1 MIDWPTKLP
10 LAALRR
16 HRLPANTTV
25 NTSEAIMPKFSL
37 LDPPRPEGL
46 RDTLYWQLPPGSAPA
61 LALAHLADDAPLL
74 VITPDTASAQRLE
87 NDLRFFADSP
97 VLPFPDWETLPYDS
111 FSPHQDIVSERLR
124 TLRRL
129 QDGVHGIVLVPINTL
144 MQRLPPV
151 EYIAGRVMTLEVGM
165 QLDREGFRQS
175 LSRAGYRAVETVY
188 EPGEYALRGALID
201 LYPMGS
207 ENPLRIDLFD
217 DEIDT
222 LRRFDPDTQRS
233 QDKVERVELLPAHE
247 YSLSRSAIACFR
259 EGFETLFDVDPRQ
272 CPLYVDALKG
282 IPSPGLEQYLP
293 LFFEQTAT
301 LFDHLAEGTRVALLP
316 GTFAAAEHHWT
327 AIESR
332 YENLGVDPTR
342 PLLPPRRAFIPVPDV
357 FAAIKRHPRVELSRD
372 PEQRHAHEAAAH
384 PLPEVAINARTKH
397 PLAALEHFLD
407 HHPATRVLF
416 VAESRGRREALEE
429 LLAPLQLELPHAE
442 GFGAFRQGGSR
453 LALTE
458 GEVSAGLWLA
468 QPDLAVISETELFGD
483 VVRQSRRR
491 EKATDAG
498 ELAVRH
504 LAELRPGAPV
514 VHQTH
519 GVGRYRGLERLEAGG
534 QAAEFVAL
542 EYAEGAKL
550 YVPVDN
556 LQLIS
561 RYAGT
566 DDELAPLH
574 RLGSEQWDK
583 ARRKAAEKIRD
594 TAAELLDVYARREAR
609 QGFAC
614 APPDEEY
621 ARFAASFPF
630 EETPDQRAA
639 IAAVIDDMT
648 APRPMDRVV
657 CGDVGF
663 GKTEVAMRAA
673 FLAVHSS
680 RQVVVLVPT
689 TLLARQHYEN
699 FRDRFADTA
708 VQIELVTRFTA
719 GKGQAA
725 SLKRIENGQADIV
738 IGTHKLLSKSM
749 KLPNMGLLI
758 IDEEHRFGVAQKERL
773 KELRAEVDIL
783 TMTATP
789 IPRTLNMAMSGIRD
803 LSIIATPPA
812 RRLSVKTFVQQR
824 DESIIKE
831 AILREVLRG
840 GQVYYLHNEVRT
852 IETAAETI
860 RSLVPEAR
868 VAVAHGQLPER
879 SLERVM
885 SDFYHKRYNVLV
897 CSTIIETGID
907 VPSANTIII
916 ERADRFGLAQ
926 LHQLRGRVGRS
937 HHQAYAY
944 LLAPPP
950 RAMTKDAVK
959 RLEAIGAAE
968 DLGAGFTLA
977 SHDMEIRG
985 AGELLGEE
993 QSGQM
998 EAIGYTL
1005 YMEMLDRAVA
1015 AIRAGKTPNIDTP
1028 LSEGVEVGL
1037 NLPALIP
1044 DDYLPDV
1051 QQRLVMYKRIA
1062 SAGDEAELRELQVEM
1077 IDRFG
1082 LLPGPVKTLM
1092 RQTRLRQRAERLGIV
1107 RLEAGAERGRVI
1119 FGSQT
1124 RIDPLVLVKL
1134 IQAQPQRYRLDGA
1147 DTLRFEGDME
1157 TEEARFQAIEA
1168 LLDTLNRKAE
1178 AA

>member
-1 MIDWPTKLP
+1 
-10 LAALRR
+10 
-16 HRLPANTTV
+16 
-25 NTSEAIMPKFSL
+25 MPNFSP
-37 LDPPRPEGL
+37 LDPPRPQGL
-46 RDTLYWQLPPGSAPA
+46 RDILYWQTPAGSATA
-61 LALAHLADDAPLL
+61 LALAHLAEDAPLL
-74 VITPDTASAQRLE
+74 VITPDTATAQRLE
-87 NDLRFFADSP
+87 SDLGFYGRLP
-97 VLPFPDWETLPYDS
+97 VMPFPDWETLPYDS
-111 FSPHQDIVSERLR
+111 FSPHQDIVSARLR

-129 QDGVHGIVLVPINTL
+129 QDGEHGIVLAAINTL

-151 EYIAGRVMTLEVGM
+151 DYIAGRVMTLETG
-165 QLDREGFRQS
+165 QILDREGFRS
-175 LSRAGYRAVETVY
+175 ALSRAGYRSVETVF

-201 LYPMGS
+201 LFPMGAES
-207 ENPLRIDLFD
+207 PLRIDLFD
-217 DEIDT
+217 DEVDT
-222 LRRFDPDTQRS
+222 LRHFDPETQRS
-233 QDKVERVELLPAHE
+233 QDRVERVELLPAHE

-301 LFDHLAEGTRVALLP
+301 LFEHLAEGTRVAMLP
-316 GTFAAAEHHWT
+316 GVFEAAEHHWE
-327 AIESR
+327 AIEGR
-332 YENLGVDPTR
+332 FENLGVDPSR
-342 PLLPPRRAFIPVPDV
+342 PLLPPHRAFVPVAEV
-357 FAAIKRHPRVELSRD
+357 FGDIKRHPRVALTGDAEH
-372 PEQRHAHEAAAH
+372 RHAKMPACQ
-384 PLPEVAINARTKH
+384 PPPTVSVNARAKR
-397 PLAALEHFLD
+397 PLADLTAFLD
-407 HHPATRVLF
+407 DHPDTRVLF

-429 LLAPLQLELPHAE
+429 TLAPLRLALGHVEDFP
-442 GFGAFRQGGSR
+442 AFLASESR
-453 LALTE
+453 LAITE
-458 GEVSAGLWLA
+458 GEIDAGLWLTD
-468 QPDLAVISETELFGD
+468 PDLAVISETELFGE

-491 EKATDAG
+491 EKATDDG
-498 ELAVRH
+498 ELAIRH
-504 LAELRPGAPV
+504 LSELRPGVPV
-514 VHQTH
+514 VHQAH
-519 GVGRYRGLERLEAGG
+519 GVGRYLGLETLEAGG
-534 QAAEFVAL
+534 QAAEFVTL
-542 EYAEGAKL
+542 EYAEGARL
-550 YVPVDN
+550 YVPVDS
-556 LQLIS
+556 LHLIS

-574 RLGSEQWDK
+574 RLGSDQWEK
-583 ARRKAAEKIRD
+583 ARRRAAEKIRD
-594 TAAELLDVYARREAR
+594 TAAELLDIYARREAR
-609 QGFAC
+609 EGFAC
-614 APPDEEY
+614 APPDAEY

-639 IAAVIDDMT
+639 IQAVIGDMT

-673 FLAVHSS
+673 FLAVHAS

-708 VQIELVTRFTA
+708 VNIELISRFTA

-725 SLKRIENGQADIV
+725 SLKRIEEGQADIV
-738 IGTHKLLSKSM
+738 IGTHKLLAKSM
-749 KLPNMGLLI
+749 KLPRMGLLI

-773 KELRAEVDIL
+773 KSLRAEVDIL

-824 DESIIKE
+824 DEAVIKE
-831 AILREVLRG
+831 AILREILRG
-840 GQVYYLHNEVRT
+840 GQVYFLHNEVKT
-852 IETAAETI
+852 IETAAEKV
-860 RSLVPEAR
+860 RELVPEAR
-868 VAVAHGQLPER
+868 VGVAHGQLPER

-885 SDFYHKRYNVLV
+885 SNFYHKRFNVLV

-907 VPSANTIII
+907 VPSANTIVI
-916 ERADRFGLAQ
+916 ERADKFGLAQ

-950 RAMTKDAVK
+950 RAMSKDAVK
-959 RLEAIGAAE
+959 RLEAIAGAE

-998 EAIGYTL
+998 EAIGYGL
-1005 YMEMLDRAVA
+1005 YMQMLDRAVK
-1015 AIRAGKTPNIDTP
+1015 AIREGRTPNIEAP
-1028 LSEGVEVGL
+1028 LDQGVEVSL

-1044 DDYLPDV
+1044 DDYLHDV

-1062 SAGDEAELRELQVEM
+1062 SAADEGEIKELKVEM

-1082 LLPGPVKTLM
+1082 LLPAPVKTLL
-1092 RQTRLRQRAERLGIV
+1092 RQTRLRLRAERLGIN
-1107 RLEAGAERGRVI
+1107 RLEAGPEKGRVI
-1119 FGSQT
+1119 FGPQT
-1124 RIDPLVLVKL
+1124 AIDPLVLVDL
-1134 IQAQPQRYRLDGA
+1134 IQQAPERYRLDGA
-1147 DTLRFEGDME
+1147 DTLRFEAAME
-1157 TEEARFQAIEA
+1157 KEEARFQAVER
-1168 LLDTLNRKAE
+1168 LLDTLNRKTE

>member
-1 MIDWPTKLP
+1 MLT
-10 LAALRR
+10 
-16 HRLPANTTV
+16 
-25 NTSEAIMPKFSL
+25 FSP
-37 LDPPRPEGL
+37 LDPPRPPGV
-46 RDTLYWQLPPGSAPA
+46 RDTLYWQTPPGSASA
-61 LALAHLADDAPLL
+61 LALAHLAEDAPLL
-74 VITPDTASAQRLE
+74 VITADTAQAQRLE
-87 NDLRFFADSP
+87 SDLRFFSGLP
-97 VLPFPDWETLPYDS
+97 VMPFPDWETLPYDS
-111 FSPHQDIVSERLR
+111 FSPHQDIVSARLR

-129 QDGVHGIVLVPINTL
+129 QDGEHGIVLVAINTL

-151 EYIAGRVMTLEVGM
+151 EYIAGRVFQLEVGM
-165 QLDREGFRQS
+165 HLDREGFRDA

-201 LYPMGS
+201 LFPMGT
-207 ENPLRIDLFD
+207 EAPLRIDLFG

-222 LRRFDPDTQRS
+222 LRHFDPDTQRS
-233 QDKVERVELLPAHE
+233 REKVEGVELLPAHE

-272 CPLYVDALKG
+272 SPLYLDALKG

-293 LFFEQTAT
+293 LFFEKTAT
-301 LFDHLAEGTRVALLP
+301 LFEHLAEGTRVAQLP
-316 GTFAAAEHHWT
+316 GVLEAAEHHWG

-342 PLLPPRRAFIPVPDV
+342 PLLPPHRAFVPVAEV
-357 FAAIKRHPRVELSRD
+357 FAAIKRHPRVALTDDAEH
-372 PEQRHAHEAAAH
+372 RHAHPPAAKG
-384 PLPEVAINARTKH
+384 PPRVAVNARAKQ
-397 PLAALEHFLD
+397 PLAELRTFLAENPD
-407 HHPATRVLF
+407 TRVLF
-416 VAESRGRREALEE
+416 VAESRGRREAMEE
-429 LLAPLQLELPHAE
+429 TLAPL
-442 GFGAFRQGGSR
+442 R
-453 LALTE
+453 LALPHVEDFTAFLAKKTSLAITE
-458 GEVSAGLWLA
+458 GEIDAGLWLTS
-468 QPDLAVISETELFGD
+468 PDLAVVSETELFGE

-491 EKATDAG
+491 EKATDDN
-498 ELAVRH
+498 ELAIRH

-514 VHQTH
+514 VHQAH
-519 GVGRYRGLERLEAGG
+519 GVGRYRGLETLEAGG

-542 EYAEGAKL
+542 EYAEGARL
-550 YVPVDN
+550 YVPVDS
-556 LQLIS
+556 LHLIS

-574 RLGSEQWDK
+574 RLGSEQWDR

-594 TAAELLDVYARREAR
+594 TAAELLDIYARREAR
-609 QGFAC
+609 EGFAC
-614 APPDEEY
+614 APPDSEY
-621 ARFAASFPF
+621 ARFAADFPF

-639 IAAVIDDMT
+639 IAAVIDDLT
-648 APRPMDRVV
+648 TPRPMDRVV

-673 FLAVHSS
+673 FLAVQSG

-708 VQIELVTRFTA
+708 VNIEIISRFTS

-725 SLKRIENGQADIV
+725 SLERIEGGRADIV

-749 KLPNMGLLI
+749 KLPHMGLLI
-758 IDEEHRFGVAQKERL
+758 IDEEHRFGVGQKEKL
-773 KELRAEVDIL
+773 KGLRAEVDIL

-824 DESIIKE
+824 DEAVVKE
-831 AILREVLRG
+831 AILREILRG
-840 GQVYYLHNEVRT
+840 GQVYFLHNEVKT
-852 IETAAETI
+852 IEVAAAKVRE
-860 RSLVPEAR
+860 LVPEAR
-868 VAVAHGQLPER
+868 VGVAHGQLPER

-885 SDFYHKRYNVLV
+885 SDFYHKRFNVLV

-950 RAMTKDAVK
+950 RAMTADAAK
-959 RLEAIGAAE
+959 RLEAIAGAE

-998 EAIGYTL
+998 ETIGYGL
-1005 YMEMLDRAVA
+1005 YMQMLDRAVK
-1015 AIRAGKTPNIDTP
+1015 AIREGRTPNIEAP
-1028 LSEGVEVGL
+1028 LEQGVEVSL

-1044 DDYLPDV
+1044 DDYLHDV

-1062 SAGDEAELRELQVEM
+1062 SAEDEAALRELQVEM

-1082 LLPGPVKTLM
+1082 LLPRPVKTLL
-1092 RQTRLRQRAERLGIV
+1092 RQTKLRQRAERLGIA
-1107 RLEAGAERGRVI
+1107 RLEAGPEKGRLI
-1119 FGSQT
+1119 FAGQT
-1124 RIDPLVLVKL
+1124 RIDPLTLVKL
-1134 IQAQPQRYRLDGA
+1134 IQEAPERYRFDGA
-1147 DTLRFEGDME
+1147 ETLRFEAEME
-1157 TEEARFQAIEA
+1157 DEEARFQAVEQ
-1168 LLDTLNRKAE
+1168 LLDALNQRVE

>member
-1 MIDWPTKLP
+1 MPNFSP
-10 LAALRR
+10 LAPPQ
-16 HRLPANTTV
+16 PAG
-25 NTSEAIMPKFSL
+25 SRE
-37 LDPPRPEGL
+37 
-46 RDTLYWQLPPGSAPA
+46 TLYWQAPQGCATA
-61 LALAHLADDAPLL
+61 LALARLADSAPLL
-74 VITPDTASAQRLE
+74 VITRDTAALQRLE
-87 NDLRFFADSP
+87 SALRFFAKVP

-129 QDGVHGIVLVPINTL
+129 QEAQNGIVLVPINTL
-144 MQRLPPV
+144 MQRLPPSD
-151 EYIAGRVMTLEVGM
+151 YIAGRVLTLNVGM
-165 QLDREGFRQS
+165 TIDREGFREK

-207 ENPLRIDLFD
+207 TAPLRIDLFD

-222 LRRFDPDTQRS
+222 LRYFDPDTQRS
-233 QDKVERVELLPAHE
+233 GDKVEGVELLPAHE

-272 CPLYVDALKG
+272 CPLYNDALKG
-282 IPSPGLEQYLP
+282 IPAPGLEQYLP
-293 LFFEQTAT
+293 LFFEETAT
-301 LFDHLAEGTRVALLP
+301 LFDHLAEGTQVALMP
-316 GTFAAAEHHWT
+316 GVFEAAEHHW
-327 AIESR
+327 ASIQSR

-342 PLLPPRRAFIPVPDV
+342 PLLPPARAFIPVPDI
-357 FAAIKRHPRVELSRD
+357 FAAIKAKPRVALVED
-372 PEQRHAHEAAAH
+372 DEHAHAH
-384 PLPEVAINARTKH
+384 RPLTQAPPRVAINARAQK
-397 PLAALEHFLD
+397 PLATLDEFLSSHRD
-407 HHPATRVLF
+407 TRVLF

-429 LLAPLQLELPHAE
+429 TLGVLKLELPHVD
-442 GFGAFRQGGSR
+442 GWQAFLDSDAT
-453 LALTE
+453 LAITE
-458 GEVSAGLWLA
+458 SELDEGLWLA
-468 QPDLAVISETELFGD
+468 DPALVVVTETELFGE
-483 VVRQSRRR
+483 VVRQTRRR
-491 EKATDAG
+491 EKATDDN

-504 LAELRPGAPV
+504 LSELRVGAPV

-519 GVGRYRGLERLEAGG
+519 GVGRYQGLEAIEAGG

-542 EYAEGAKL
+542 EYAGGAKL

-556 LQLIS
+556 LHLIS
-561 RYAGT
+561 RYAGAS
-566 DDELAPLH
+566 DELAPLH
-574 RLGSEQWDK
+574 KLGSDTWDK
-583 ARRKAAEKIRD
+583 AKKKAAEKIRD

-609 QGFAC
+609 EGFAC
-614 APPDEEY
+614 TEPGEEY
-621 ARFAASFPF
+621 QRFAASFPF

-639 IAAVIDDMT
+639 IHAVIGDMM

-673 FLAVHSS
+673 FLAVYSE

-689 TLLARQHYEN
+689 TLLAQQHFDN

-708 VQIELVTRFTA
+708 VQVELISRFTG
-719 GKGQAA
+719 GKGQAE
-725 SLKRIENGQADIV
+725 SLKRIEDGRADIV

-773 KELRAEVDIL
+773 KSLRAEVDIL
-783 TMTATP
+783 TLTATP
-789 IPRTLNMAMSGIRD
+789 IPRTLNMAMSGMRD

-824 DESIIKE
+824 NEPVIKE
-831 AILREVLRG
+831 AILREILRG
-840 GQVYYLHNEVRT
+840 GQVYFLHNEVKT
-852 IETAAETI
+852 IEQAAQKV
-860 RSLVPEAR
+860 RDMVPDAR

-879 SLERVM
+879 SLERIM
-885 SDFYHKRYNVLV
+885 SDFYHKRFNVLV

-907 VPSANTIII
+907 VPTANTILI
-916 ERADRFGLAQ
+916 ERADKFGLAQ

-944 LLAPPP
+944 LLTPPP
-950 RAMTKDAVK
+950 KAITKDALK
-959 RLEAIGAAE
+959 RLEAISQAE

-985 AGELLGEE
+985 AGELLGDE

-998 EAIGYTL
+998 ETIGYSL
-1005 YMEMLDRAVA
+1005 YMQMLDRAVK
-1015 AIRAGKTPNIDTP
+1015 AIRAGKTPNIEAP
-1028 LSEGVEVGL
+1028 LDEGVEVSL

-1044 DDYLPDV
+1044 DDYLHDV
-1051 QQRLVMYKRIA
+1051 QQRLIMYKRISNA
-1062 SAGDEAELRELQVEM
+1062 ENEAELRELQVEM

-1082 LLPGPVKTLM
+1082 LLPPPVKTLF
-1092 RQTRLRQRAERLGIV
+1092 RQTQLRQRAERLGIV
-1107 RLEAGAERGRVI
+1107 RLEAGPERGRVI
-1119 FGSQT
+1119 FGGAPVVEPMT
-1124 RIDPLVLVKL
+1124 LVDL
-1134 IQAQPQRYRLDGA
+1134 IQRDPAHYRLDGA
-1147 DTLRFEGDME
+1147 DTLRFELEME
-1157 TEEARFQAIEA
+1157 TPEARLQAIDG
-1168 LLDTLNRKAE
+1168 LLDTLNRKAQ

>member
-1 MIDWPTKLP
+1 MPSP
-10 LAALRR
+10 PHAA
-16 HRLPANTTV
+16 HDHGWVTV
-25 NTSEAIMPKFSL
+25 SMPNFSP
-37 LDPPRPEGL
+37 LDPPRPQGL
-46 RDTLYWQLPPGSAPA
+46 RDILYWQTPPGSATA
-61 LALAHLADDAPLL
+61 LALAHLAEDAPLL

-87 NDLRFFADSP
+87 SDLGFYGQLP

-111 FSPHQDIVSERLR
+111 FSPHQDIVSARLR

-129 QDGVHGIVLVPINTL
+129 QDGEHGIVLAAMNTL

-151 EYIAGRVMTLEVGM
+151 EYIAGRVMTLETG
-165 QLDREGFRQS
+165 QTLDREGFRDA

-201 LYPMGS
+201 LFPMGA
-207 ENPLRIDLFD
+207 EAPLRIDLFD

-222 LRRFDPDTQRS
+222 LRHFDPDTQRS
-233 QDKVERVELLPAHE
+233 RDRVERVELLPAHE

-301 LFDHLAEGTRVALLP
+301 LFEHLAEGTRVAMLP
-316 GTFAAAEHHWT
+316 GVFEAAEHHWA

-332 YENLGVDPTR
+332 FENLGVDSRR
-342 PLLPPRRAFIPVPDV
+342 PLLPPHRAFVPVAEA
-357 FAAIKRHPRVELSRD
+357 FGAIKRHPRVALTGDAEH
-372 PEQRHAHEAAAH
+372 RHA
-384 PLPEVAINARTKH
+384 VAPATRTPPTVTVNARAKQ
-397 PLAALEHFLD
+397 PLAALETFLAD
-407 HHPATRVLF
+407 HPATRVLF

-429 LLAPLQLELPHAE
+429 TLEPL
-442 GFGAFRQGGSR
+442 R
-453 LALTE
+453 LALRHVDDFPAFLAGDARLAITE
-458 GEVSAGLWLA
+458 GEIDAGLWLTD
-468 QPDLAVISETELFGD
+468 PDLAVISETELFGE

-491 EKATDAG
+491 ERATDDS
-498 ELAVRH
+498 ELAIRH

-514 VHQTH
+514 VHQAH
-519 GVGRYRGLERLEAGG
+519 GVGRYKGLETIEAGG
-534 QAAEFVAL
+534 QAAEFVTL
-542 EYAEGAKL
+542 EYADGARL
-550 YVPVDN
+550 YVPVDS

-561 RYAGT
+561 RYAGA

-574 RLGSEQWDK
+574 RLGSDQWEK
-583 ARRKAAEKIRD
+583 ARRRAAEKIRD
-594 TAAELLDVYARREAR
+594 TAAELLDIYARREAR
-609 QGFAC
+609 EGFAC
-614 APPDEEY
+614 TPPDAEY

-639 IAAVIDDMT
+639 IQAVIGDMI

-673 FLAVHSS
+673 FLAVHSG

-708 VQIELVTRFTA
+708 VNIELISRFTA

-725 SLKRIENGQADIV
+725 SLKRIEAGQADIV
-738 IGTHKLLSKSM
+738 IGTHKLLSKST
-749 KLPNMGLLI
+749 KLPHMGLLI

-773 KELRAEVDIL
+773 KSLRAEVDIL

-824 DESIIKE
+824 DEAVIKE
-831 AILREVLRG
+831 ALLREILRG
-840 GQVYYLHNEVRT
+840 GQVYFLHNEVKT
-852 IETAAETI
+852 IETAAEKV
-860 RSLVPEAR
+860 RELVPDAR
-868 VAVAHGQLPER
+868 VGVAHGQLPER

-885 SDFYHKRYNVLV
+885 SDFYHKRFNVLV

-907 VPSANTIII
+907 VPSANTIVI
-916 ERADRFGLAQ
+916 ERADKFGLAQ

-950 RAMTKDAVK
+950 RLMSKDAVK
-959 RLEAIGAAE
+959 RLEAIAGAE

-998 EAIGYTL
+998 EAIGYGL
-1005 YMEMLDRAVA
+1005 YMQMLDRAVT
-1015 AIRAGKTPNIDTP
+1015 AIREGRTPNIEAP
-1028 LSEGVEVGL
+1028 LEQGVEVSL

-1062 SAGDEAELRELQVEM
+1062 SAADEAELKELQVEM

-1082 LLPGPVKTLM
+1082 LLPAPVKTLLH
-1092 RQTRLRQRAERLGIV
+1092 QTRLRQRAERLGIT
-1107 RLEAGAERGRVI
+1107 RLEAGPEKGRVI
-1119 FGSQT
+1119 FASQT
-1124 RIDPLVLVKL
+1124 VVDPLVLVEL
-1134 IQAQPQRYRLDGA
+1134 IQRAPDRYRLDGA
-1147 DTLRFEGDME
+1147 DTLRFEAPME
-1157 TEEARFQAIEA
+1157 KEEARFQAVEQ

>member
-1 MIDWPTKLP
+1 MS
-10 LAALRR
+10 
-16 HRLPANTTV
+16 N
-25 NTSEAIMPKFSL
+25 FSP
-37 LDPPRPEGL
+37 LDPPRPQGL
-46 RDTLYWQLPPGSAPA
+46 RDTLYWHTPHGSACA
-61 LALAHLADDAPLL
+61 LGLARLAEDAPLL
-74 VITPDTASAQRLE
+74 VITADTAQALRLE
-87 NDLRFFADSP
+87 TELRFFSQVP

-111 FSPHQDIVSERLR
+111 FSPHQDIVSARLR

-151 EYIAGRVMTLEVGM
+151 DYIAGRVMNLEIGQTLE
-165 QLDREGFRQS
+165 REGFRDA
-175 LSRAGYRAVETVY
+175 LSRSGYRAVETVF

-201 LYPMGS
+201 LFPMGS
-207 ENPLRIDLFD
+207 DAPLRIDLFD

-222 LRRFDPDTQRS
+222 LRHFDPDTQRS
-233 QDKVERVELLPAHE
+233 QDKDKVEAIELLPAHE

-293 LFFEQTAT
+293 LFFEETAT
-301 LFDHLAEGTRVALLP
+301 LFEHLAKGTRVALLP
-316 GTFAAAEHHWT
+316 DVFQAAEHHWT
-327 AIESR
+327 AIEAR
-332 YENLGVDPTR
+332 FDNLGVDPTR
-342 PLLPPRRAFIPVPDV
+342 PLLPPHSAFVPVAEV
-357 FAAIKRHPRVELSRD
+357 FAAIKRHPRVELTD
-372 PEQRHAHEAAAH
+372 DADHKHAAT
-384 PLPEVAINARTKH
+384 PLTQPPPQVGINARAKE
-397 PLAALEHFLD
+397 PLAPLASFIEQQ
-407 HHPATRVLF
+407 PGIRILF

-429 LLAPLQLELPHAE
+429 ALAPLHLGLRHSD
-442 GFGAFRQGGSR
+442 GFSAF
-453 LALTE
+453 LASDAATAITE
-458 GEVSAGLWLA
+458 GELDAGLWLNE
-468 QPDLAVISETELFGD
+468 PGLAVISEAELYGG

-504 LAELRPGAPV
+504 LSELRPGAPV
-514 VHQTH
+514 VHQAH
-519 GVGRYRGLERLEAGG
+519 GVGRYRGLETLEAGG
-534 QAAEFVAL
+534 QAAEFVTL
-542 EYAEGAKL
+542 EYAEGARL
-550 YVPVDN
+550 YVPVDS
-556 LQLIS
+556 LHLIS
-561 RYAGT
+561 RYAGA
-566 DDELAPLH
+566 DDELAPLN
-574 RLGSEQWDK
+574 RLGSEQWEK
-583 ARRKAAEKIRD
+583 ARRRAAEKIRD
-594 TAAELLDVYARREAR
+594 TAAELLDIYARREAR

-614 APPDEEY
+614 AEPDAEY
-621 ARFAASFPF
+621 ARFAANFPF
-630 EETPDQRAA
+630 EETPDQHAA
-639 IAAVIDDMT
+639 ITAVIEDMT
-648 APRPMDRVV
+648 AQRPMDRVV

-673 FLAVHSS
+673 FLAVHSG

-689 TLLARQHYEN
+689 TLLARQHFEN

-708 VQIELVTRFTA
+708 VNIELISRFTE

-725 SLKRIENGQADIV
+725 ALKRIENGQADIV

-773 KELRAEVDIL
+773 KSLRAEVDIL

-824 DESIIKE
+824 DEAIIKE
-831 AILREVLRG
+831 ALLREILRG
-840 GQVYYLHNEVRT
+840 GQVYLLHNEVKT
-852 IETAAETI
+852 IESAAEKI
-860 RSLVPEAR
+860 RELVPEAR
-868 VAVAHGQLPER
+868 VGVAHGQLPER

-885 SDFYHKRYNVLV
+885 SDFYHKRFNVLV

-916 ERADRFGLAQ
+916 ERADKFGLAQ

-950 RAMTKDAVK
+950 RVMTRDAVK
-959 RLEAIGAAE
+959 RLEAIAGADA
-968 DLGAGFTLA
+968 LGAGFTLA

-998 EAIGYTL
+998 EAIGYGL

-1015 AIRAGKTPNIDTP
+1015 AIRAGKTPNIEAP
-1028 LSEGVEVGL
+1028 LDQGVEISL

-1044 DDYLPDV
+1044 DDYLHDV

-1062 SAGDEAELRELQVEM
+1062 SAANDAELKELQVEM

-1082 LLPGPVKTLM
+1082 LLPAPVKTLI
-1092 RQTRLRQRAERLGIV
+1092 RQTRLRQRAEALGIT
-1107 RLEAGAERGRVI
+1107 RLEAGPERGRVI

-1124 RIDPLVLVKL
+1124 NVDPLTLVEL
-1134 IQAQPQRYRLDGA
+1134 IQKDPRHYRLDGA
-1147 DTLRFEGDME
+1147 DTLRFDAAMDNA
-1157 TEEARFQAIEA
+1157 EARFHTLEQ
-1168 LLDTLNRKAE
+1168 LLGLLNRKAE

>member
-1 MIDWPTKLP
+1 
-10 LAALRR
+10 
-16 HRLPANTTV
+16 
-25 NTSEAIMPKFSL
+25 MPNFSP
-37 LDPPRPEGL
+37 LDPPRPQGL
-46 RDTLYWQLPPGSAPA
+46 RDILYWQTPPGSATA
-61 LALAHLADDAPLL
+61 LALAHLAEDAPLL
-74 VITPDTASAQRLE
+74 VITPDTAAAQRLE
-87 NDLRFFADSP
+87 SDLCFYGHLP
-97 VLPFPDWETLPYDS
+97 VLPFPDWETLPYDN
-111 FSPHQDIVSERLR
+111 FSPHQDIVSARLR

-129 QDGVHGIVLVPINTL
+129 QNGEHGIVLAAIHTL

-151 EYIAGRVMTLEVGM
+151 DYIAGRVMTLETG
-165 QLDREGFRQS
+165 QTLERETFRDA

-201 LYPMGS
+201 LYPMGA
-207 ENPLRIDLFD
+207 EAPLRIDLFD

-222 LRRFDPDTQRS
+222 LRHFDPDTQRS
-233 QDKVERVELLPAHE
+233 QDRVERVELLPAHE

-259 EGFETLFDVDPRQ
+259 ENFETLFDVDPRQ

-293 LFFEQTAT
+293 LFFDETAT
-301 LFDHLAEGTRVALLP
+301 LFEHLAEGTRVAMLP
-316 GTFAAAEHHWT
+316 GVYQAAEHHWS

-332 YENLGVDPTR
+332 FDNLGVDPTR
-342 PLLPPRRAFIPVPDV
+342 PLLPPHRAFVPVSEA
-357 FAAIKRHPRVELSRD
+357 FGAIKRHPRVALTDDEHH
-372 PEQRHAHEAAAH
+372 RHAVVPATRT
-384 PLPEVAINARTKH
+384 PPTVTVNARAKQ
-397 PLAALEHFLD
+397 PLASLETFLAD
-407 HHPATRVLF
+407 HPATRVLF

-429 LLAPLQLELPHAE
+429 TLAPLHLSLRHVEDFPAFLESDA
-442 GFGAFRQGGSR
+442 R
-453 LALTE
+453 LAITE
-458 GEVSAGLWLA
+458 GEIDTGLWLTD
-468 QPDLAVISETELFGD
+468 PDLAVISETELFGE

-491 EKATDAG
+491 ERATDDN
-498 ELAVRH
+498 ELAIRH
-504 LAELRPGAPV
+504 LSELRPGAPV
-514 VHQTH
+514 VHQAH
-519 GVGRYRGLERLEAGG
+519 GVGRYMGLETIEAGG
-534 QAAEFVAL
+534 QAAEFVTL
-542 EYAEGAKL
+542 EYADQARL

-556 LQLIS
+556 LHLIS

-574 RLGSEQWDK
+574 RLGSDQWDK
-583 ARRKAAEKIRD
+583 ARRRAAEKIRD
-594 TAAELLDVYARREAR
+594 TAAELLDIYARREAR
-609 QGFAC
+609 EGFAC
-614 APPDEEY
+614 APPDAEY

-639 IAAVIDDMT
+639 IQAVIGDMT

-673 FLAVHSS
+673 FLAVHSG

-708 VQIELVTRFTA
+708 VNIELISRFTA

-725 SLKRIENGQADIV
+725 SLRRIEEGQADIV
-738 IGTHKLLSKSM
+738 IGTHKLLSKST
-749 KLPNMGLLI
+749 KLPHMGLLI

-773 KELRAEVDIL
+773 KSLRAEVDIL

-789 IPRTLNMAMSGIRD
+789 IPRTLNMAMSGMRD

-824 DESIIKE
+824 DEAVVKE
-831 AILREVLRG
+831 AILREILRG
-840 GQVYYLHNEVRT
+840 GQVYFLHNEVKT
-852 IETAAETI
+852 IETAAEKV
-860 RSLVPEAR
+860 RELVPEAR
-868 VAVAHGQLPER
+868 VGVAHGQLPER

-885 SDFYHKRYNVLV
+885 SDFYHKRFNVLV

-916 ERADRFGLAQ
+916 ERADKFGLAQ

-950 RAMTKDAVK
+950 RVMSQDAVK
-959 RLEAIGAAE
+959 RLEAIAGAE

-998 EAIGYTL
+998 EAIGYGL
-1005 YMEMLDRAVA
+1005 YMQMLDRAVT
-1015 AIRAGKTPNIDTP
+1015 AIREGRTPNIESP
-1028 LSEGVEVGL
+1028 LEQGVEVSL

-1062 SAGDEAELRELQVEM
+1062 SAADEAELKELQVEM

-1082 LLPGPVKTLM
+1082 LLPTPVKTLLH
-1092 RQTRLRQRAERLGIV
+1092 QTRLRQRAERLGIT
-1107 RLEAGAERGRVI
+1107 RLEAGPEKGRVI
-1119 FGSQT
+1119 FASQT
-1124 RIDPLVLVKL
+1124 VVDPLVLVEL
-1134 IQAQPQRYRLDGA
+1134 IQRAPDRYRLDGA
-1147 DTLRFEGDME
+1147 DTLRFEAPME
-1157 TEEARFQAIEA
+1157 KEEARFQAVEQ

>member
-1 MIDWPTKLP
+1 
-10 LAALRR
+10 
-16 HRLPANTTV
+16 
-25 NTSEAIMPKFSL
+25 MPNFSP
-37 LDPPRPEGL
+37 LDPPRPQGL
-46 RDTLYWQLPPGSAPA
+46 RDTLYWQTPPGSASA
-61 LALAHLADDAPLL
+61 LALARLASDAPLL
-74 VITPDTASAQRLE
+74 VITADTAQAQRLE
-87 NDLRFFADSP
+87 NDLGFYARLP

-111 FSPHQDIVSERLR
+111 FSPHQDIVSARLR

-129 QDGVHGIVLVPINTL
+129 QDGEHGIVLVPINTL

-151 EYIAGRVMTLEVGM
+151 DYIAGRVMTLAVG
-165 QLDREGFRQS
+165 QALDREGFRDA

-201 LYPMGS
+201 LFPMGA
-207 ENPLRIDLFD
+207 EAPLRIDLFD

-222 LRRFDPDTQRS
+222 LRHFDPDTQRS
-233 QDKVERVELLPAHE
+233 QDRIEQVDLLPAHE

-293 LFFEQTAT
+293 LFFERTAT
-301 LFDHLAEGTRVALLP
+301 LFEHLAESTRVALLP
-316 GTFAAAEHHWT
+316 GVFDAAEHHWA

-332 YENLGVDPTR
+332 YENLGVDPSR
-342 PLLPPRRAFIPVPDV
+342 PLLPPHRAFVPVAEV
-357 FAAIKRHPRVELSRD
+357 FGAIKHHPRVELTD
-372 PEQRHAHEAAAH
+372 DAEHRHARPVAAQA
-384 PLPEVAINARTKH
+384 PPAVAVNARARH
-397 PLAALEHFLD
+397 PLAALEGFLAEHVD
-407 HHPATRVLF
+407 TRILF

-429 LLAPLQLELPHAE
+429 SLAPLHLGLPHVESFAD
-442 GFGAFRQGGSR
+442 FLDADSR
-453 LALTE
+453 LAITE
-458 GEVSAGLWLA
+458 GEIDAGLWLTD
-468 QPDLAVISETELFGD
+468 PDLAVISETELFGE

-491 EKATDAG
+491 ERATDAD
-498 ELAVRH
+498 ELAIRH
-504 LAELRPGAPV
+504 LSELRPGAPV
-514 VHQTH
+514 VHQAH
-519 GVGRYRGLERLEAGG
+519 GVGRYKGLETIEAGG
-534 QAAEFVAL
+534 QAAEFVTL
-542 EYAEGAKL
+542 EYADGARL
-550 YVPVDN
+550 YVPVDS
-556 LQLIS
+556 LHLIS
-561 RYAGT
+561 RYAGV

-574 RLGSEQWDK
+574 RLGSDNWEK
-583 ARRKAAEKIRD
+583 AKRKAAEKIRD
-594 TAAELLDVYARREAR
+594 TAAELLDIYARREAR
-609 QGFAC
+609 EGFAC
-614 APPDEEY
+614 APPDAEY
-621 ARFAASFPF
+621 ARFAANFPF

-639 IAAVIDDMT
+639 IQAVIEDMT

-673 FLAVHSS
+673 FLAVHSG

-708 VQIELVTRFTA
+708 VQVELISRFTA

-725 SLKRIENGQADIV
+725 SLKRIEEGQADIV

-749 KLPNMGLLI
+749 KLPKMGLLI

-773 KELRAEVDIL
+773 KSLRAEVDIL

-824 DESIIKE
+824 DEAIIKE
-831 AILREVLRG
+831 AILREILRG
-840 GQVYYLHNEVRT
+840 GQVYFLHNEVRT
-852 IETAAETI
+852 IETAAETV
-860 RSLVPEAR
+860 RTLVPEAR
-868 VAVAHGQLPER
+868 VGVAHGQLPER

-885 SDFYHKRYNVLV
+885 SDFYHKRFNVLI

-907 VPSANTIII
+907 VPSANTIVI

-944 LLAPPP
+944 LLAPHP

-959 RLEAIGAAE
+959 RLEAIAGAE

-998 EAIGYTL
+998 EAIGYGL
-1005 YMEMLDRAVA
+1005 YMQMLDRAVA
-1015 AIRAGKTPNIDTP
+1015 AIRAGKTPNIEAP
-1028 LSEGVEVGL
+1028 LDEGVEVSL

-1044 DDYLPDV
+1044 DDYLHDV

-1062 SAGDEAELRELQVEM
+1062 SAADEAELKELQVEM

-1082 LLPGPVKTLM
+1082 LLPAPVKTLI
-1092 RQTRLRQRAERLGIV
+1092 RQTKLRQRAEKLGIA
-1107 RLEAGAERGRVI
+1107 RLEAGPERGRVI
-1119 FGSQT
+1119 FGAQT
-1124 RIDPLVLVKL
+1124 RVDPLTLVEL
-1134 IQAQPQRYRLDGA
+1134 IQHSPDRYRLDGA
-1147 DTLRFEGDME
+1147 DTLRFEASME
-1157 TEEARFQAIEA
+1157 KEESRFQAVEQLLEA
-1168 LLDTLNRKAE
+1168 LNRKAE

>member
-1 MIDWPTKLP
+1 MS
-10 LAALRR
+10 
-16 HRLPANTTV
+16 H
-25 NTSEAIMPKFSL
+25 FSL
-37 LDPPRPEGL
+37 LDPPRPQGL
-46 RDTLYWQLPPGSAPA
+46 RDTLFWHTPPGSGTA
-61 LALAHLADDAPLL
+61 LALAHLAEDAPLL
-74 VITPDTASAQRLE
+74 VVTADTAGAQRLE
-87 NDLRFFADSP
+87 NDLRFFSTTP

-111 FSPHQDIVSERLR
+111 FSPHQDIVSARLR

-129 QDGVHGIVLVPINTL
+129 QDGTHGIVLVAINTL

-151 EYIAGRVMTLEVGM
+151 EYIAGRVLTLEVGM
-165 QLDREGFRQS
+165 RLDREGFRES

-201 LYPMGS
+201 LFPMGS
-207 ENPLRIDLFD
+207 ESPLRIDLFD

-222 LRRFDPDTQRS
+222 LRHFDPDTQRS
-233 QDKVERVELLPAHE
+233 REKVDGVELLPAHE
-247 YSLSRSAIACFR
+247 YSLARSAIACFR

-293 LFFEQTAT
+293 LFFEETAT
-301 LFDHLAEGTRVALLP
+301 LFEHLAVGTRVALLP
-316 GTFAAAEHHWT
+316 GVFEAAEHHWA

-342 PLLPPRRAFIPVPDV
+342 PLLPPHRAFVPVAEA
-357 FAAIKRHPRVELSRD
+357 FAAIKKHPRVELTDD
-372 PEQRHAHEAAAH
+372 PDHRHALQPAAKA
-384 PLPEVAINARTKH
+384 PPTVPINARAKQ
-397 PLAALEHFLD
+397 PLAALEDFLAQNPD
-407 HHPATRVLF
+407 TRTLF

-429 LLAPLQLELPHAE
+429 TLAPLHLQLPHVAD
-442 GFGAFRQGGSR
+442 FRSFLGDDSR
-453 LALTE
+453 LAITE
-458 GEVSAGLWLA
+458 GEIDAGLWLER
-468 QPDLAVISETELFGD
+468 PDLAVISETELLGD

-491 EKATDAG
+491 EKATDAN

-504 LAELRPGAPV
+504 LSELRPGAPV

-519 GVGRYRGLERLEAGG
+519 GVGRYRGLETLEAGG

-542 EYAEGAKL
+542 EYAEGARL
-550 YVPVDN
+550 YVPVDS
-556 LQLIS
+556 LHLIS
-561 RYAGT
+561 RYAGA

-574 RLGSEQWDK
+574 RLGSDHWDK
-583 ARRKAAEKIRD
+583 ARRRAAEKIRD

-609 QGFAC
+609 EGFAC
-614 APPDEEY
+614 ALPDEEY
-621 ARFAASFPF
+621 TRFAASFPF

-639 IAAVIDDMT
+639 IAAVIGDMT

-673 FLAVHSS
+673 FLAVQSG

-708 VQIELVTRFTA
+708 VQIELISRFTA
-719 GKGQAA
+719 GKGQAE
-725 SLKRIENGQADIV
+725 SLQRIESGNADIV
-738 IGTHKLLSKSM
+738 IGTHKLLAKSM

-758 IDEEHRFGVAQKERL
+758 IDEEHRFGVTQKERL
-773 KELRAEVDIL
+773 KNLRAEVDIL
-783 TMTATP
+783 TLTATP

-824 DESIIKE
+824 DESVIKE
-831 AILREVLRG
+831 AILREILRG
-840 GQVYYLHNEVRT
+840 GQVYFLHNEVKT
-852 IETAAETI
+852 IEIAAEKV
-860 RSLVPEAR
+860 RELVPEAR

-879 SLERVM
+879 ALERVM
-885 SDFYHKRYNVLV
+885 SDFYHKRFNVLV

-907 VPSANTIII
+907 VPSANTIVI

-950 RAMTKDAVK
+950 RTMTRDASK
-959 RLEAIGAAE
+959 RLEAIAGAE

-998 EAIGYTL
+998 EAIGYGL
-1005 YMEMLDRAVA
+1005 YMQMLDRAVA
-1015 AIRAGKTPNIDTP
+1015 AIRAGKTPNIDAP
-1028 LSEGVEVGL
+1028 LDEGVEVSL

-1044 DDYLPDV
+1044 EAYLPDV

-1062 SAGDEAELRELQVEM
+1062 SAETEADLKELQVEM
-1077 IDRFG
+1077 VDRFG
-1082 LLPGPVKTLM
+1082 LLPAPVKTLM
-1092 RQTRLRQRAERLGIV
+1092 RQTRLRQRAERLGVV
-1107 RLEAGAERGRVI
+1107 RLEAGAAKGRLI
-1119 FGSQT
+1119 FGAQT
-1124 RIDPLVLVKL
+1124 RVDPLTLVQL
-1134 IQAQPQRYRLDGA
+1134 IQKSPECYRLDGA
-1147 DTLRFEGDME
+1147 DTLRFEREME
-1157 TEEARFQAIEA
+1157 TEEARFHAIEE
-1168 LLDTLNRKAE
+1168 LLEVLNRKAD

>member
-1 MIDWPTKLP
+1 MPT
-10 LAALRR
+10 
-16 HRLPANTTV
+16 
-25 NTSEAIMPKFSL
+25 FSP
-37 LDPPRPEGL
+37 LDPARPRGL
-46 RDTLYWQLPPGSAPA
+46 RDTLYWQTPPGSATA
-61 LALAHLADDAPLL
+61 LSLAHLAEDAPLL
-74 VITPDTASAQRLE
+74 VVTADTAQAQRLE
-87 NDLRFFADSP
+87 GELGFYSRLP

-111 FSPHQDIVSERLR
+111 FSPHQDIVSARLR

-129 QDGVHGIVLVPINTL
+129 QDGEHGIVLVAINTL

-151 EYIAGRVMTLEVGM
+151 DYIAGRVMTLEVGM
-165 QLDREGFRQS
+165 TLDREKFRES
-175 LSRAGYRAVETVY
+175 LSRAGYRAVETVF

-201 LYPMGS
+201 LFPMGS
-207 ENPLRIDLFD
+207 ESPLRIDLFD

-222 LRRFDPDTQRS
+222 LRHFDPDTQRS
-233 QDKVERVELLPAHE
+233 QDKVAGVELLPAHE
-247 YSLSRSAIACFR
+247 YSLSRSAVACFR

-293 LFFEQTAT
+293 LFFDETAT
-301 LFDHLAEGTRVALLP
+301 LFEHLAEGTRVALLP
-316 GTFAAAEHHWT
+316 GTFAAAEHHWA

-342 PLLPPRRAFIPVPDV
+342 PLLPPHRAFVPVAEA
-357 FAAIKRHPRVELSRD
+357 FGAIKRHPRVELTDD
-372 PEQRHAHEAAAH
+372 PTHRHARVPAART
-384 PLPEVAINARTKH
+384 PPEVTVNARGKQ
-397 PLAALEHFLD
+397 PLAALTAFLD
-407 HHPATRVLF
+407 ARPETRVLF

-429 LLAPLQLELPHAE
+429 TLAPLGLALPHVDDFA
-442 GFGAFRQGGSR
+442 AF
-453 LALTE
+453 LAAGERTAITE
-458 GEVSAGLWLA
+458 GAIEAGLWLES
-468 QPDLAVISETELFGD
+468 PNLAVISETELFGE

-491 EKATDAG
+491 EKATDDS

-504 LAELRPGAPV
+504 LSELKPGAPV
-514 VHQTH
+514 VHQAH
-519 GVGRYRGLERLEAGG
+519 GVGRYRGLETLEAGG
-534 QAAEFVAL
+534 QAAEFVSL
-542 EYAEGAKL
+542 EYADGAKL
-550 YVPVDN
+550 YVPVDS
-556 LQLIS
+556 LHLIS
-561 RYAGT
+561 RYAGA
-566 DDELAPLH
+566 DEELAPLH
-574 RLGSEQWDK
+574 RLGSEQWEK
-583 ARRKAAEKIRD
+583 AKRKAAEKIRD

-609 QGFAC
+609 EGFAC
-614 APPDEEY
+614 APPDAEY
-621 ARFAASFPF
+621 ARFAGSFPF

-639 IAAVIDDMT
+639 IQAVLGDMT

-673 FLAVHSS
+673 FLAVHSD

-708 VQIELVTRFTA
+708 VNIELISRFTA
-719 GKGQAA
+719 GQGQSAA
-725 SLKRIENGQADIV
+725 LKRIEAGQADIV

-749 KLPNMGLLI
+749 RFPNMGLLI

-773 KELRAEVDIL
+773 KSLRAEVDIL
-783 TMTATP
+783 TLTATP

-824 DESIIKE
+824 DEAVIKE
-831 AILREVLRG
+831 ALLREILRG
-840 GQVYYLHNEVRT
+840 GQVYFLHNEVKT
-852 IETAAETI
+852 IETAAETV
-860 RSLVPEAR
+860 RGLVPEAR

-885 SDFYHKRYNVLV
+885 SDFYHKRFNVLV

-916 ERADRFGLAQ
+916 ERADKFGLAQ

-950 RAMTKDAVK
+950 RAMTRDAVK
-959 RLEAIGAAE
+959 RLEAIGQAE

-985 AGELLGEE
+985 AGELLGDE

-998 EAIGYTL
+998 EAIGYSL
-1005 YMEMLDRAVA
+1005 YMQMLDRAVK
-1015 AIRAGKTPNIDTP
+1015 AIREGKTPNIEAP
-1028 LSEGVEVGL
+1028 LDQGVEIGL

-1044 DDYLPDV
+1044 DDYLHDV

-1062 SAGDEAELRELQVEM
+1062 SAESEAELKELQVEM

-1082 LLPGPVKTLM
+1082 LLPAPVKTLL
-1092 RQTRLRQRAERLGIV
+1092 RQTRLRQRAERLGIA
-1107 RLEAGAERGRVI
+1107 RLEAGPERGRVI
-1119 FGSQT
+1119 FAGHT
-1124 RIDPLVLVKL
+1124 RVDPLILVEL
-1134 IQAQPQRYRLDGA
+1134 IQREPQRYRLEGA
-1147 DTLRFEGDME
+1147 DTLRFEADMADE
-1157 TEEARFQAIEA
+1157 AARFAVVEQ
-1168 LLDTLNRKAE
+1168 LLDALNRKAE

>member
-1 MIDWPTKLP
+1 
-10 LAALRR
+10 
-16 HRLPANTTV
+16 
-25 NTSEAIMPKFSL
+25 MPKLSP
-37 LDPPRPEGL
+37 LDPPHPTGT
-46 RDTLYWQLPPGSAPA
+46 RDTLYWQMPPGSAAA

-74 VITPDTASAQRLE
+74 VIAPDTASAQRLE
-87 NDLRFFADSP
+87 NDLRFYARVP

-129 QDGVHGIVLVPINTL
+129 QNGEHGIVLVPINTL

-151 EYIAGRVMTLEVGM
+151 DYIAGRVLTLEVGM
-165 QLDREGFRQS
+165 RLDREGFRES

-207 ENPLRIDLFD
+207 ESPLRIDLFD
-217 DEIDT
+217 DEVDT

-272 CPLYVDALKG
+272 CPLYLDALKG

-293 LFFEQTAT
+293 LFFEETAT

-316 GTFAAAEHHWT
+316 ESFAAAEHHWQ

-342 PLLPPRRAFIPVPDV
+342 PLLPPHRAFVPVAEV
-357 FAAIKRHPRVELSRD
+357 FAAIKRHPRVELTADSQHPHALETASR
-372 PEQRHAHEAAAH
+372 
-384 PLPEVAINARTKH
+384 PLPEVAINARAKQ
-397 PLAALEHFLD
+397 PLAALQGFLTEHGS
-407 HHPATRVLF
+407 TCVLF

-429 LLAPLQLELPHAE
+429 TLAPLHLSLPHAAS
-442 GFGAFRQGGSR
+442 FDAFRQGDSR
-453 LALTE
+453 LGITE
-458 GEVSAGLWLA
+458 GEVGSGLWLE
-468 QPDLAVISETELFGD
+468 QPDIAVITETELFGD

-491 EKATDAG
+491 EKATDMG
-498 ELAVRH
+498 ELAIRH

-534 QAAEFVAL
+534 QAAEFVSL
-542 EYAEGAKL
+542 EYADGAKL

-556 LQLIS
+556 LHLIS
-561 RYAGT
+561 RYAGA

-574 RLGSEQWDK
+574 RLGSDQWDK

-609 QGFAC
+609 EGFAC
-614 APPDEEY
+614 VTPDEEY

-630 EETPDQRAA
+630 EETADQRAA
-639 IAAVIDDMT
+639 ISAVISDMT
-648 APRPMDRVV
+648 APKPMDRVV

-673 FLAVHSS
+673 FLAVHSG

-708 VQIELVTRFTA
+708 VQIELVSRFTA
-719 GKGQAA
+719 GKGQAE
-725 SLKRIENGQADIV
+725 SLKRIESGQADIV

-783 TMTATP
+783 TLTATP

-824 DESIIKE
+824 DESTIKE
-831 AILREVLRG
+831 AILREILRG

-852 IETAAETI
+852 IETAADTI
-860 RSLVPEAR
+860 RTLVPEAR

-879 SLERVM
+879 ALERVM

-907 VPSANTIII
+907 VPSANTIVI
-916 ERADRFGLAQ
+916 ERADKFGLAQ

-1015 AIRAGKTPNIDTP
+1015 AIRAGKTPNIEAP
-1028 LSEGVEVGL
+1028 LSDGVEISL

-1062 SAGDEAELRELQVEM
+1062 SAADEAELKELQVEM

-1082 LLPGPVKTLM
+1082 LLPAAVKTLM

-1107 RLEAGAERGRVI
+1107 RLEAGTERGRVI
-1119 FGSQT
+1119 FGGQT
-1124 RIDPLVLVKL
+1124 RVDPLTLVKM
-1134 IQAQPQRYRLDGA
+1134 IQAEPQRYRLDGA
-1147 DTLRFEGDME
+1147 DTLRFTDEMDSA
-1157 TEEARFQAIEA
+1157 EARFQAVEQ
-1168 LLDTLNRKAE
+1168 LLDALNRKAQ

>member
-1 MIDWPTKLP
+1 
-10 LAALRR
+10 
-16 HRLPANTTV
+16 
-25 NTSEAIMPKFSL
+25 MPKFSL
-37 LDPPRPEGL
+37 LDPPRPSGVRE
-46 RDTLYWQLPPGSAPA
+46 TLFWQLPPGSASA

-74 VITPDTASAQRLE
+74 VVTPDTASAQRLE
-87 NDLRFFADSP
+87 NDLRFFAGVP
-97 VLPFPDWETLPYDS
+97 VMPFPDWETLPYDS

-129 QDGVHGIVLVPINTL
+129 QDGEHGIVLVPINTL

-151 EYIAGRVMTLEVGM
+151 AYIAGRVLTLEVGM
-165 QLDREGFRQS
+165 RLDREGFRES

-207 ENPLRIDLFD
+207 ESPLRIDLFD

-293 LFFEQTAT
+293 LFFEETAT
-301 LFDHLAEGTRVALLP
+301 LFEHLSDATRVALLP
-316 GTFAAAEHHWT
+316 DVYGAAEHHWQS
-327 AIESR
+327 IESR

-342 PLLPPRRAFIPVPDV
+342 PLLPPHRAFVPVAEV
-357 FAAIKRHPRVELSRD
+357 FAAFKRHPRVELLAAG
-372 PEQRHAHEAAAH
+372 EHRHSQVAAASA
-384 PLPEVAINARTKH
+384 LPEVAINARAKQ
-397 PLAALEHFLD
+397 PLSSLQRFLEQHAD
-407 HHPATRVLF
+407 TRILF

-429 LLAPLQLELPHAE
+429 MLTPLHLDLPHAD
-442 GFGAFRQGGSR
+442 GFDAFCRTGSR

-458 GEVSAGLWLA
+458 GEISTGLWLE

-491 EKATDAG
+491 EKATDMG
-498 ELAVRH
+498 ELAIRH
-504 LAELRPGAPV
+504 LAELRPGSPV

-542 EYAEGAKL
+542 EYADGAKL

-556 LQLIS
+556 LHLIS
-561 RYAGT
+561 RYAGA

-609 QGFAC
+609 EGFAC
-614 APPDEEY
+614 AEPDQEY
-621 ARFAASFPF
+621 SRFAATFAF

-639 IAAVIDDMT
+639 IRAVIEDMT

-673 FLAVHSS
+673 FLAVHSG

-708 VQIELVTRFTA
+708 VQIELVSRFTA

-725 SLKRIENGQADIV
+725 SLERIESGQADIV

-758 IDEEHRFGVAQKERL
+758 IDEEHRFGVGQKERL

-783 TMTATP
+783 TLTATP

-831 AILREVLRG
+831 AILREILRG

-879 SLERVM
+879 ALERVM

-907 VPSANTIII
+907 VPSANTIVI
-916 ERADRFGLAQ
+916 ERADKFGLAQ

-950 RAMTKDAVK
+950 RAISKDAVK

-1015 AIRAGKTPNIDTP
+1015 AIRAGKTPNIEAP
-1028 LSEGVEVGL
+1028 LRAGVEVSL

-1051 QQRLVMYKRIA
+1051 QQRLVMYKRIS
-1062 SAGDEAELRELQVEM
+1062 SAADAAELKELQVEM

-1082 LLPGPVKTLM
+1082 LLPAPVKTLM

-1107 RLEAGAERGRVI
+1107 RIEAGSERGRVI
-1119 FGSQT
+1119 FGGQT
-1124 RIDPLVLVKL
+1124 AVDPLILVKM
-1134 IQAQPQRYRLDGA
+1134 IQTEPQRYRLDGA
-1147 DTLRFEGDME
+1147 DTLRFEEKME
-1157 TEEARFQAIEA
+1157 DAESRFQAIEL
-1168 LLDTLNRKAE
+1168 LLDALNRKAQ

>member
-1 MIDWPTKLP
+1 M
-10 LAALRR
+10 LR
-16 HRLPANTTV
+16 
-25 NTSEAIMPKFSL
+25 FSP
-37 LDPPRPEGL
+37 LDPPRPTGTRE
-46 RDTLYWQLPPGSAPA
+46 TLFWQLPPGSATA
-61 LALAHLADDAPLL
+61 LLLAQLAGDAPLL
-74 VITPDTASAQRLE
+74 VITPDTAAAQRLE
-87 NDLRFFADSP
+87 GDLSFFAQVP
-97 VLPFPDWETLPYDS
+97 VMPFPDWETLPYDS
-111 FSPHQDIVSERLR
+111 FSPHQDIISERLR

-129 QDGVHGIVLVPINTL
+129 QDGEHGIVLVSINTL

-151 EYIAGRVMTLEVGM
+151 AYIAGRVMTLEVGM
-165 QLDREGFRQS
+165 QLDREGLRNA

-207 ENPLRIDLFD
+207 EGPLRIDLFD
-217 DEIDT
+217 DEIDS
-222 LRRFDPDTQRS
+222 LRGFDPDTQRS
-233 QDKVERVELLPAHE
+233 QDKIKRIELLPAHE
-247 YSLSRSAIACFR
+247 YSLSASAIARFR

-293 LFFEQTAT
+293 LFFEETAT
-301 LFDHLAEGTRVALLP
+301 LFDHLASSTRVALLP
-316 GTFAAAEHHWT
+316 GLFDAAEHHWA

-332 YENLGVDPTR
+332 YDNLGVDPTR
-342 PLLPPRRAFIPVPDV
+342 PLLPPHRAFLPVNEI
-357 FAAIKRHPRVELSRD
+357 FAAIKAHPRVELTRD
-372 PEQRHAHEAAAH
+372 DEHAHAHEAATH
-384 PLPEVAINARTKH
+384 SLPEVAINARAKQ
-397 PLAALEHFLD
+397 PLAALERFLD
-407 HHPATRVLF
+407 THATRVLF

-429 LLAPLQLELPHAE
+429 ALAPL
-442 GFGAFRQGGSR
+442 R
-453 LALTE
+453 LDLTHTDSFHDFQHGTSPLAISE
-458 GEVSAGLWLA
+458 GELGSGLWLE
-468 QPDLAVISETELFGD
+468 QPDIAVITETELFGD

-491 EKATDAG
+491 EKATDTN
-498 ELAVRH
+498 ELAIRH
-504 LAELRPGAPV
+504 LAELKPNAPV

-542 EYAEGAKL
+542 EYADEAKL

-556 LQLIS
+556 LHLIS

-594 TAAELLDVYARREAR
+594 TAAELLDVYARRESR
-609 QGFAC
+609 EGFAC
-614 APPDEEY
+614 APPDAEY
-621 ARFAASFPF
+621 ARFAANFPF

-639 IAAVIDDMT
+639 IAAVIGDMT
-648 APRPMDRVV
+648 AARPMDRVV

-673 FLAVHSS
+673 FLAVHSG

-708 VQIELVTRFTA
+708 VQIELISRFTA

-725 SLKRIENGQADIV
+725 ALKRIESGQADIV
-738 IGTHKLLSKSM
+738 IGTHKLLSKSVQ
-749 KLPNMGLLI
+749 LPNMGLLV

-773 KELRAEVDIL
+773 KELRAEIDIL
-783 TMTATP
+783 TLTATP

-831 AILREVLRG
+831 ALLREILRG
-840 GQVYYLHNEVRT
+840 GQVYYLHNEVKT
-852 IETAAETI
+852 IESAAETI
-860 RSLVPEAR
+860 RGLVPEAR

-879 SLERVM
+879 ALERVM

-916 ERADRFGLAQ
+916 ERADKFGLAQ

-950 RAMTKDAVK
+950 QALSKDAIK
-959 RLEAIGAAE
+959 RLEVIGAAD

-1015 AIRAGKTPNIDTP
+1015 AIRAGKTPNIEAP
-1028 LSEGVEVGL
+1028 LSAGVEISL

-1062 SAGDEAELRELQVEM
+1062 SAADEAELKELQVEM

-1082 LLPGPVKTLM
+1082 LLPDPVKTLM

-1107 RLEAGAERGRVI
+1107 RLEAGTTRGRVI
-1119 FGSQT
+1119 FGGAT
-1124 RIDPLVLVKL
+1124 HVDPLTLVQL
-1134 IQAQPQRYRLDGA
+1134 IQAKPQRYRLDGA
-1147 DTLRFEGDME
+1147 DTLRFEAQME
-1157 TEEARFQAIEA
+1157 NTETRFQVVEQ
-1168 LLDTLNRKAE
+1168 LLDALNHKAQ

>member
-1 MIDWPTKLP
+1 M
-10 LAALRR
+10 LR
-16 HRLPANTTV
+16 
-25 NTSEAIMPKFSL
+25 FSP
-37 LDPPRPEGL
+37 LDPPRPTGTRE
-46 RDTLYWQLPPGSAPA
+46 TLFWQLPPGSAAA
-61 LALAHLADDAPLL
+61 LLLAQLASDAPLL
-74 VITPDTASAQRLE
+74 VITPDTAAAQRLE
-87 NDLRFFADSP
+87 GDLSFFAQVP
-97 VLPFPDWETLPYDS
+97 VMPFPDWETLPYDS
-111 FSPHQDIVSERLR
+111 FSPHQDIISERLR

-129 QDGVHGIVLVPINTL
+129 QDGEHGIVLVSINTL

-151 EYIAGRVMTLEVGM
+151 AYIAGRVMTLEVGM
-165 QLDREGFRQS
+165 QLDREGFRNA

-207 ENPLRIDLFD
+207 DGPLRIDLFD
-217 DEIDT
+217 DEIDS
-222 LRRFDPDTQRS
+222 LRSFDPDTQRS
-233 QDKVERVELLPAHE
+233 QGKIKRIELLPAHE
-247 YSLSRSAIACFR
+247 YSLSASAIARFR

-293 LFFEQTAT
+293 LFFEETAT
-301 LFDHLAEGTRVALLP
+301 LFDHLASSTRVALLP
-316 GTFAAAEHHWT
+316 GLFDAAQHHWA

-332 YENLGVDPTR
+332 YDNLGVDPTR
-342 PLLPPRRAFIPVPDV
+342 PLLPPQRAFLPVNEL
-357 FAAIKRHPRVELSRD
+357 FAAIKAHPRVELTRD
-372 PEQRHAHEAAAH
+372 DGHEHAQEAATH
-384 PLPEVAINARTKH
+384 RLPEVAINARAKQ

-407 HHPATRVLF
+407 THATRVLF

-429 LLAPLQLELPHAE
+429 TLAPLHLDLTHTDSFHAFQH
-442 GFGAFRQGGSR
+442 GTAP
-453 LALTE
+453 LAISE
-458 GEVSAGLWLA
+458 GELGSGLWLE
-468 QPDLAVISETELFGD
+468 QPDIAVITETELFGD

-491 EKATDAG
+491 EKATDTN
-498 ELAVRH
+498 ELAIRH
-504 LAELRPGAPV
+504 LAELKPNAPV

-542 EYAEGAKL
+542 EYADEAKL

-556 LQLIS
+556 LHLIS
-561 RYAGT
+561 RYAGA

-594 TAAELLDVYARREAR
+594 TAAELLDVYARRESR
-609 QGFAC
+609 EGFAC
-614 APPDEEY
+614 APPDAEY
-621 ARFAASFPF
+621 ARFAANFPF

-639 IAAVIDDMT
+639 IAAVIGDMT
-648 APRPMDRVV
+648 ASRPMDRVV

-673 FLAVHSS
+673 FLAVHSG

-708 VQIELVTRFTA
+708 VQIELVSRFTA

-725 SLKRIENGQADIV
+725 ALKRIESGQADIV
-738 IGTHKLLSKSM
+738 IGTHKLLSKSVQ
-749 KLPNMGLLI
+749 LPNMGLLI

-773 KELRAEVDIL
+773 KELRAEIDIL
-783 TMTATP
+783 TLTATP

-824 DESIIKE
+824 DEAIIKE
-831 AILREVLRG
+831 ALLREILRG
-840 GQVYYLHNEVRT
+840 GQVYYLHNEVKT
-852 IETAAETI
+852 IESAAETI
-860 RSLVPEAR
+860 RELVPEAR

-879 SLERVM
+879 ALERVM

-916 ERADRFGLAQ
+916 ERADKFGLAQ

-950 RAMTKDAVK
+950 RALSKDAIK
-959 RLEAIGAAE
+959 RLEAIGAAD

-1015 AIRAGKTPNIDTP
+1015 AIRAGKTPNIEAP
-1028 LSEGVEVGL
+1028 LSAGVEISL

-1062 SAGDEAELRELQVEM
+1062 SAADEAELKELQVEM

-1082 LLPGPVKTLM
+1082 LLPEPVKTLM

-1107 RLEAGAERGRVI
+1107 RLEAGATRGRVI
-1119 FGSQT
+1119 FGGAT
-1124 RIDPLVLVKL
+1124 HVDPLTLVQL
-1134 IQAQPQRYRLDGA
+1134 IQAEPQRYRLDGA
-1147 DTLRFEGDME
+1147 DTLRFEAQME
-1157 TEEARFQAIEA
+1157 NTETRFQFVEQ
-1168 LLDTLNRKAE
+1168 LLGTLNHKAQ